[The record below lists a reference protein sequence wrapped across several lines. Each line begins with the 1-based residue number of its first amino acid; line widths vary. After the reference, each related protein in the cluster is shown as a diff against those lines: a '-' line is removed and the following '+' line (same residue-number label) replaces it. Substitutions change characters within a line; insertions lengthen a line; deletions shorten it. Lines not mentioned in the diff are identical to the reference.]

1 MLSCFVTDDELD
13 PKCRVQVVAAP
24 TIFLPSRWE
33 PTPPLTFDQISI
45 GGFAAALRCNA
56 ANFSSP
62 RGASSQ
68 VNSGSRMRRLIT
80 ALVLCLLHIPA
91 RAEDCVASVYALG
104 DASQRGTKTASGTPL
119 NESA

>member
-24 TIFLPSRWE
+24 TIFLHSRWE

-68 VNSGSRMRRLIT
+68 VNWGSRMRRLIKLRSCFVCST
-80 ALVLCLLHIPA
+80 FQFGLKTVSRLC
-91 RAEDCVASVYALG
+91 
-104 DASQRGTKTASGTPL
+104 T
-119 NESA
+119 